1 MANENKAAII
11 AAIWN
16 NPEPAFNC
24 RFRPSGH
31 YLINERNDEYREQG
45 KIRLALTRTG
55 ENIMV
60 FYNGSSREEKTDV
73 FTHLERYVLNTA
85 GFADTLKRLADIY
98 GLSLRYSEEQ
108 RRRMSREAIAR
119 EVCPCLIKSL
129 RKNPTG
135 AAGKYITETRG
146 LSIDAHFGELTAE
159 SLRTAKEHLRNRGFS
174 YSVEDFVALGL
185 TEERARNGYNVVIP
199 YYNNGNVIGFILR
212 NTTTGTDAPKYL
224 YSQDM
229 GRVGYCDR
237 LKIGKP
243 TFVVEGQMDAIRLLQ
258 AYATDA
264 DAPNVLAMG
273 GAKISD
279 DIAALL
285 KRHNIDVITY
295 IPDVEYNE
303 QGERKTD
310 IINAAIQAFQ
320 GVKVEDEPVIK
331 TLFVSELETP
341 QGANLNGYKI
351 DADTY
356 GKENGNEMLAVSVE
370 GNAIDWYLWELR
382 QLEQWEST
390 ADSWDSWNIENNFR
404 DRFRNLYKRADV
416 WERQP
421 IRDYIKNRAI
431 YAKYGVTPQALD
443 EVDEWNR
450 GREYNNR
457 IKAAYTEMG
466 KAIEDGANPVVIADV
481 INRFVEAQATN
492 GADTDEWNRQ
502 LNESFADE
510 LDAIKEQPDTL
521 KTKWELGV
529 IRKGNPH
536 PYRKTEQIEF
546 YPADIT
552 VFCAPTSHGK
562 TMILFQS
569 ALDMVQA
576 NPSKTF
582 LYVSCEETK
591 PQLLE
596 RALKTYIPIPN
607 TESGKDE
614 SGNYCFISKTRR
626 KTIKAVIREDIPP
639 YEYSPYM
646 NTSEHYSAIEPLIKG
661 YIKQYGQQVRPRLK
675 LIHTNAS
682 TESICSNIMRYVR
695 EAQDRGEQVGAVFV
709 DYMQLLSTDSR
720 QYSRHDELKTI
731 CKALHDCAG
740 VIGLPVIIAAQLN
753 RDVLKNGID
762 EITVANIGEGADI
775 ERIAH
780 DVYLVW
786 QTDKTPMHLYTVPQY
801 GTTTDNNGKTKEN
814 KNEVIGQKVD
824 GSKLRVR
831 SFRLF
836 SKGGMFGNEYELK
849 TGYLYVEQLKA
860 RDGETGGWG
869 LFPYDGESGRIGEN
883 DKDIMEK

>member
-1 MANENKAAII
+1 MANENKKRLVN
-11 AAIWN
+11 AIWE
-16 NPEPAFNC
+16 NPAPAFGC
-24 RFRPSGH
+24 AFKQSGQ
-31 YLINERNDEYREQG
+31 YWENKRGGEYDEQG

-98 GLSLRYSEEQ
+98 GLALRYSEEL
-108 RRRMSREAIAR
+108 RRRMSREMLAR
-119 EVCPCLIKSL
+119 EVCPCLIESL

-159 SLRTAKEHLRNRGFS
+159 SLRTAKEHLRNRGIS
-174 YSVEDFVALGL
+174 YTVEDFVALGL

-285 KRHNIDVITY
+285 KRHNIDVVTY
-295 IPDVEYNE
+295 VPDVEYNE

-481 INRFVEAQATN
+481 ISRFVEAQATN
-492 GADTDEWNRQ
+492 GADEWNRQ
-502 LNESFADE
+502 LGESFADE
-510 LDAIKEQPDTL
+510 LDAIKEQPEPL
-521 KTKWELGV
+521 RTKWELGV
-529 IRKGNPH
+529 IRKNNPH
-536 PYRKTEQIEF
+536 PYRKTEHIEY

-576 NPSKTF
+576 HPSKTF

-626 KTIKAVIREDIPP
+626 KTIKAVIRDDTPP
-639 YEYSPYM
+639 YEYSPFM
-646 NTSEHYSAIEPLIKG
+646 NTSEHYSALEPLIKG
-661 YIKQYGQQVRPRLK
+661 YIKQYGEQVRPRLR

-682 TESICSNIMRYVR
+682 TECICANIMRYVR

-709 DYMQLLSTDSR
+709 DYMQLLSTDSK

-740 VIGLPVIIAAQLN
+740 VIQLPIVIAAQLN

-786 QTDKTPMHLYTVPQY
+786 QTDKTPINLYAVPEY
-801 GTTTDNNGKTKEN
+801 ETRTDQSGKTKKGEI
-814 KNEVIGQKVD
+814 IGHIVD
-824 GSKLRVR
+824 GSKLGVR
-831 SFRLF
+831 SFRIF
-836 SKGGMFGNEYELK
+836 SENTNAYGKKMFELK
-849 TGYLYVEQLKA
+849 TGFLYVEQLKA

-869 LFPYDGESGRIGEN
+869 LLPYDGESGTIGEN
-883 DKDIMEK
+883 DKSEMEK